1 MRVHVTDQLF
11 GLEAFSRP
19 LEPASDMVAEPGPA
33 EVSSPLTQEVVES
46 EDRTAPFS
54 AALPVEAVRR
64 LVSRKL
70 VLGLLVFLLA
80 ATVGLSMFTLVMKTR
95 KKAAS
100 YELAHQT
107 RLFRRMSK
115 HRAIYE
121 LEYAFLRTNS
131 PILEEFTRQGWR
143 EITPQDLTYVPI
155 RKPEASASGGSNPV
169 RTGGL
174 TW

>member
-19 LEPASDMVAEPGPA
+19 MNAPTEVVDAAGP
-33 EVSSPLTQEVVES
+33 EQISGPLTEAVETPP
-46 EDRTAPFS
+46 EKTAPLS
-54 AALPVEAVRR
+54 AAIPVEAVRR
-64 LVSRKL
+64 LVSRRM

-143 EITPQDLTYVPI
+143 EITPHDLTYVPVK
-155 RKPEASASGGSNPV
+155 RTASTAP
-169 RTGGL
+169 RGGL

>member
-19 LEPASDMVAEPGPA
+19 MRRPTDPQTDPQAELVAPDASSTDVPDRAPEQAASP
-33 EVSSPLTQEVVES
+33 EVEELRVV
-46 EDRTAPFS
+46 TAPAWTLRS
-54 AALPVEAVRR
+54 
-64 LVSRKL
+64 LVGRGT
-70 VLGLLVFLLA
+70 VLGLLLFILIAV
-80 ATVGLSMFTLVMKTR
+80 VGLSLFTLSMKTR

-121 LEYAFLRTNS
+121 LEYAYHRSSS

-143 EITPQDLTYVPI
+143 EITPHDLTYIPVKKSVP
-155 RKPEASASGGSNPV
+155 RGRQE
-169 RTGGL
+169 L

>member
-19 LEPASDMVAEPGPA
+19 MSAPMETVDAAGSAETSG
-33 EVSSPLTQEVVES
+33 PLTDAVATPS
-46 EDRTAPFS
+46 EKTAPLS
-54 AALPVEAVRR
+54 ASIPVEAVRR
-64 LVSRKL
+64 LVSRRL

-131 PILEEFTRQGWR
+131 PILGEFTRQGWR
-143 EITPQDLTYVPI
+143 EITPHDLTYVPV
-155 RKPEASASGGSNPV
+155 RRTAPSA
-169 RTGGL
+169 RQGGL